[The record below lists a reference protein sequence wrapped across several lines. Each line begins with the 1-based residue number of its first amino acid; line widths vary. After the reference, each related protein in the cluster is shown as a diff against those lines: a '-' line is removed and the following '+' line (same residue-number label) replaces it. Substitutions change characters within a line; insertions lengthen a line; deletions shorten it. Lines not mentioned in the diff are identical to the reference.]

1 MTYSIV
7 ARDPHTGEL
16 GCAVQSHWF
25 GVGSVVPH
33 VRAGV
38 GAVATQSVPDPTHG
52 PRILDLLAEG
62 VAPDAAIDDVL
73 AGDDGGGY
81 RQLGVVG
88 ADGRAST
95 YTGPG
100 CMAEAGHKAG
110 ADFSAQANIMASADV
125 WTAMAETFAGAD
137 PTTPLAERLLDVMDA
152 AEAAGGDIRGQQS
165 AALVVLP
172 PPAPPGTPP
181 VLPVDLRVEDHPQ
194 PLAELRRL
202 LVLHR
207 AYAAAT
213 AGDEAMAEGRL
224 DDMVRHYEEAGRLAP
239 GNPELLFWAGM
250 AASYT
255 GDMERGLEQV
265 SRAIDASPGLRTL
278 LERLTADVAPG
289 AEAVREQLQS
299 RYNS

>member
-7 ARDPHTGEL
+7 ARDPETGEL
-16 GCAVQSHWF
+16 GVGVQSHWF

-38 GAVATQSVPDPTHG
+38 GAAATQSVPDPAHG
-52 PRILDLLAEG
+52 PRILDLLAGG
-62 VAPDAAIDDVL
+62 VAPDAAIDEVL
-73 AGDDGGGY
+73 LGDEGEAF
-81 RQLGVVG
+81 RQIGVVD
-88 ADGRAST
+88 ARGRVAT
-95 YTGPG
+95 WTGPG
-100 CMAEAGHKAG
+100 CMAEAGHKG
-110 ADFSAQANIMASADV
+110 GNDFSVQANIMASADV
-125 WTAMAETFAGAD
+125 WTAMAETFVGS
-137 PTTPLAERLLDVMDA
+137 TGPLPERMLAAMDA
-152 AEAAGGDIRGQQS
+152 AEAAGGDVRGQQS

-172 PPAPPGTPP
+172 PPADPGAPP
-181 VLPVDLRVEDHPQ
+181 VLPVDLRVEDHPE

-239 GNPELLFWAGM
+239 DNPELLFWAGM

-255 GDMERGLEQV
+255 GDRERGLGLVE
-265 SRAIDASPGLRTL
+265 RAIAASPGLRTL
-278 LERLTADVAPG
+278 LERLTSEVAPG
-289 AEAVREQLQS
+289 AESVRRDLES